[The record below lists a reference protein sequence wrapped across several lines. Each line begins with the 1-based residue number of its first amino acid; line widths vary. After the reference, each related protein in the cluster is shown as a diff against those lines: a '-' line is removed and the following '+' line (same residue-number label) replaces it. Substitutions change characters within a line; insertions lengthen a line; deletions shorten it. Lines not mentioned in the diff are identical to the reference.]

1 MTTTR
6 KDPRPLLKPLT
17 DLADRVSRTPINP
30 RQRRALGFDVTVDAP
45 TSGDPPPANLAPRPV
60 PQPSDAAT
68 VLDFVQ
74 RRETV
79 ARYVRDAIAA
89 AVDQQKE
96 NANRRT
102 GTSTS
107 LTWILKILGDAYTLQ
122 LPTALRL
129 HPTFYVGKLRRYR
142 PATIPSDADAASVHA
157 AAVRRATPPDG
168 ERDGGARDCPAPAAP
183 SGEPSDRGAARSQ
196 RPPNDHASP
205 FQRDGPAPLVDSA
218 GNVRHI
224 VEAMTTAP
232 ALRGRRRPVTISVAA
247 LYTTT
252 AVFLSTGSTMSG
264 G

>member
-1 MTTTR
+1 MAR
-6 KDPRPLLKPLT
+6 LLKRSLGKLVADASCFSTINVMKADLRLT
-17 DLADRVSRTPINP
+17 F
-30 RQRRALGFDVTVDAP
+30 G
-45 TSGDPPPANLAPRPV
+45 PPP
-60 PQPSDAAT
+60 
-68 VLDFVQ
+68 
-74 RRETV
+74 RRE
-79 ARYVRDAIAA
+79 
-89 AVDQQKE
+89 
-96 NANRRT
+96 
-102 GTSTS
+102 S
-107 LTWILKILGDAYTLQ
+107 
-122 LPTALRL
+122 PTIG
-129 HPTFYVGKLRRYR
+129 FYVGKLCRYR
-142 PATIPSDADAASVHA
+142 PATIPSDADTASVHA

>member
-107 LTWILKILGDAYTLQ
+107 LTWVTPIRSNFLPRCAFIPPFTSANCAATDPRLSPATLMLPAFMLRLYVARLLPMANATAELVIVLLQ
-122 LPTALRL
+122 LLQAASHLIEALRDHNVL
-129 HPTFYVGKLRRYR
+129 PTTTLLRF
-142 PATIPSDADAASVHA
+142 SV
-157 AAVRRATPPDG
+157 
-168 ERDGGARDCPAPAAP
+168 
-183 SGEPSDRGAARSQ
+183 
-196 RPPNDHASP
+196 
-205 FQRDGPAPLVDSA
+205 
-218 GNVRHI
+218 
-224 VEAMTTAP
+224 TA
-232 ALRGRRRPVTISVAA
+232 RRPSWIVRGMSVISWKR
-247 LYTTT
+247 
-252 AVFLSTGSTMSG
+252 
-264 G
+264 

>member
-107 LTWILKILGDAYTLQ
+107 LTW
-122 LPTALRL
+122 
-129 HPTFYVGKLRRYR
+129 
-142 PATIPSDADAASVHA
+142 
-157 AAVRRATPPDG
+157 
-168 ERDGGARDCPAPAAP
+168 
-183 SGEPSDRGAARSQ
+183 
-196 RPPNDHASP
+196 
-205 FQRDGPAPLVDSA
+205 
-218 GNVRHI
+218 
-224 VEAMTTAP
+224 
-232 ALRGRRRPVTISVAA
+232 VT
-247 LYTTT
+247 
-252 AVFLSTGSTMSG
+252 VF
-264 G
+264 